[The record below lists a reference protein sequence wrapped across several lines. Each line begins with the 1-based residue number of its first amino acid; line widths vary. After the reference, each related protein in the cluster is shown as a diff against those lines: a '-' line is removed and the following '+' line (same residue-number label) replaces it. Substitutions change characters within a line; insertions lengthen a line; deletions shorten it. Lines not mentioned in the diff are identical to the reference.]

1 MRKIQLFLIF
11 IFCTTFTVN
20 FAFSQI
26 STDKFILAGK
36 KQLAEATD
44 NWNEANIIKARSI
57 FERLLAQKKEESL
70 AHYYTGLADYRL
82 ASRYFISQ
90 DARAGQYLDDGIKNL
105 EQAIKKNKKFA
116 DAHALLATL
125 YGQKI
130 SLNPSLA
137 MSLGQQS
144 FVSFENAKRLQP
156 NNPRVLL
163 LQATSVYYTPEQFGG
178 SKIKAMRQMQVAIEQ
193 FGQEKGTDPLLPD

>member
-70 AHYYTGLADYRL
+70 AHRSEERRVGKECR
-82 ASRYFISQ
+82 SRWSPSQ
-90 DARAGQYLDDGIKNL
+90 
-105 EQAIKKNKKFA
+105 
-116 DAHALLATL
+116 
-125 YGQKI
+125 
-130 SLNPSLA
+130 
-137 MSLGQQS
+137 
-144 FVSFENAKRLQP
+144 
-156 NNPRVLL
+156 
-163 LQATSVYYTPEQFGG
+163 
-178 SKIKAMRQMQVAIEQ
+178 
-193 FGQEKGTDPLLPD
+193 